1 MCFCKT
7 KESKVLV
14 AKRDLKVYKI
24 GIYADDNS
32 FNPFFYQAFEYQV
45 NRIIFTKVKF
55 TDIINWGFHSYI
67 NCELVPFYNSVNIY
81 SCRKLMFC
89 IAIPKDTVY
98 TVHLGKFIVPK
109 GATYC
114 LNKNGEIVSDK
125 LMYTGDYIEIT
136 TDKIYD
142 TKELWKENQVK
153 YLLIMAKP
161 IKQYNLLYVHIVHLG
176 VNYVVL
182 LNHLRV
188 IV

>member
-24 GIYADDNS
+24 GIYADGDS

-55 TDIINWGFHSYI
+55 TDIINWGFHSYT

-89 IAIPKDTVY
+89 ISLLGDTVY
-98 TVHLGKFIVPK
+98 LGEFIIPK

-114 LNKNGEIVSDK
+114 LNKNGEAVSDK
-125 LMYTGDYIEIT
+125 IMYTGNHIEIT
-136 TDKIYD
+136 SDKIYNSR
-142 TKELWKENQVK
+142 ELWKEKQAK
-153 YLLIMAKP
+153 YLPIMVKLI
-161 IKQYNLLYVHIVHLG
+161 
-176 VNYVVL
+176 
-182 LNHLRV
+182 R
-188 IV
+188 